1 MNREPLVCRDVNLPV
16 YLVLADNGG
25 AVLLAVVAFVML
37 CILAALILKNSTSTD
52 EVLPDL
58 I

>member
-1 MNREPLVCRDVNLPV
+1 M
-16 YLVLADNGG
+16 YLVLAVNGD
-25 AVLLAVVAFVML
+25 AVLLAVVVAFVVL
-37 CILAALILKNSTSTD
+37 CLLAALILKNSISTD